1 MRWMSADL
9 STHRKSF
16 PSVTALMAVRIY
28 SNAGLPPIGIRD
40 LHPYFAVSREIL
52 SPLPPHIITTSG
64 FSVIRQLLFQ
74 GPSVLHTRAEC
85 LFVQSSARSAD
96 PGNAA
101 WALRSIP
108 TTEFAIAQK
117 QNHPFVRFCF
127 WQWKWWESNPHRR
140 WYGRKVY
147 TIVESLVLTA
157 RRLAEDDEVSRNFLP
172 GPFREQGTGK
182 LEI

>member
-1 MRWMSADL
+1 MEFMRKACLDTNNRPSAL
-9 STHRKSF
+9 
-16 PSVTALMAVRIY
+16 VAVIIY

-52 SPLPPHIITTSG
+52 SPLPLHIITTSG

-117 QNHPFVRFCF
+117 QNRPFGRFCF
-127 WQWKWWESNPHRR
+127 CAMEVVGIEPTSKVVWQKGLHDCRVFSTHRS
-140 WYGRKVY
+140 K
-147 TIVESLVLTA
+147 T
-157 RRLAEDDEVSRNFLP
+157 RRR
-172 GPFREQGTGK
+172 R
-182 LEI
+182 